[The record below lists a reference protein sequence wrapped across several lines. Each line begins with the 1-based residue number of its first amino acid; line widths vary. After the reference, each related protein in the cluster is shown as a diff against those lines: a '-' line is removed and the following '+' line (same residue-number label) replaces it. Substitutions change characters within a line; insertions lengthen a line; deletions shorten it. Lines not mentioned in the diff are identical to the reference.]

1 MSADSVLPLPPGNPG
16 DFEDIA
22 RRFRTAAGELD
33 RTAVQ
38 VRSDLRLVGSHWR
51 GAAADAASASLGHL
65 TDQTAAHSPALSA
78 SATALSTYASALRE
92 AQQQVRQLQAEWEHL
107 AADANRRVALTPPG
121 VSAALIAQADQGR
134 AALQARHA
142 DILTELDNAGQRAG
156 AALQTAAAGLPEART
171 IAAPAGHPAPDGG
184 IDTASEALIPP
195 AGSDPRQVAQ
205 WWASLTPAQRSWLK
219 QHRYHELRDL
229 RGLPAVDLDEIN
241 RRRLAD
247 DRTSLRQ
254 RAAALAAA
262 LKEKGL
268 LSDPSALAE
277 YKRVARALANAE
289 GIQQALD
296 GHSGTLLITYDPY
309 GPTGAGRAAIAYGD
323 PDTADNTAL
332 VVPGT
337 GNSTSNLGSPMGDG
351 SRLRNEMDQRSPGKH
366 NAVVVWLGYDAPD
379 NIPEAGHDHFAEDGQ
394 GWLKDDV
401 AGYQVAHEQATGGQ
415 HGHTTVVAHSYG
427 TYVTGLALH
436 DGMKVDDVVFIGSPG
451 VGVNH
456 ASDLGLDGHHVYVG
470 RTRDDPIQIVDD
482 RFTPHP
488 PFGNGP
494 EDKGF
499 GATPFGTDDS
509 HGHSH
514 YYDRGSESLGNIG
527 RVAVGEGSQVT
538 PPNPPPTFPD
548 DPAPG
553 PNDAPMWPG
562 P

>member
-1 MSADSVLPLPPGNPG
+1 MSADNTLPLPPGDPA
-16 DFEDIA
+16 DLEDMA
-22 RRFRTAAGELD
+22 RRFRVTAGDLD
-33 RTAVQ
+33 RTAAQ
-38 VRSDLRLVGSHWR
+38 VRSDLRLVGTHWR
-51 GAAADAASASLGHL
+51 GPAAGAASASLGQL
-65 TDQTAAHSPALSA
+65 TDQTAAHPPALSA

-92 AQQQVRQLQAEWEHL
+92 AQQQVRQLQAEWEQL
-107 AADANRRVALTPPG
+107 AADADRRMTLTPSG
-121 VSAALIAQADQGR
+121 ASTALLAQTDQVR
-134 AALQARHA
+134 SALQARHA
-142 DILTELDNAGQRAG
+142 NVLAELDSAGQRAG
-156 AALQTAAAGLPEART
+156 TVLQTAAAGLPEPRT
-171 IAAPAGHPAPDGG
+171 IAALTGHPLPDGG
-184 IDTASEALIPP
+184 VDTSSEPLIPT
-195 AGSDPRQVAQ
+195 AGTDPKQVAR
-205 WWASLTPAQRSWLK
+205 WWASLTPAQRTWLT
-219 QHRYHELRDL
+219 QHRYHDLRDL

-247 DRTSLRQ
+247 DLTTLKDR
-254 RAAALAAA
+254 AAA
-262 LKEKGL
+262 LKERAKFDPLALGAYL
-268 LSDPSALAE
+268 RLS
-277 YKRVARALANAE
+277 RALNNAL
-289 GIQQALD
+289 GVQHALD
-296 GHSGTLLITYDPY
+296 QHSGTLLITYDPY
-309 GPTGAGRAAIAYGD
+309 GPTGAGRAAIAYGN

-337 GNSTSNLGSPMGDG
+337 GNSTSNLDSPMGDG
-351 SRLRNEMDQRSPGKH
+351 SRLRNQMDQSSPGRH
-366 NAVVVWLGYDAPD
+366 NAVVVWMGYDAPD
-379 NIPEAGHDHFAEDGQ
+379 NIPEAAHDHFAQEGQ

-415 HGHTTVVAHSYG
+415 HGHITVVSHSYG

-436 DGMKVDDVVFIGSPG
+436 GGMKVDDVVFIGSPG

-456 ASDLGLDGHHVYVG
+456 ASDLGLDGQHVYVG

-482 RFTPHP
+482 RFTPHA

-527 RVAVGEGSQVT
+527 RVAVGQGSQVT
-538 PPNPPPTFPD
+538 PPNPPRTFPD
-548 DPAPG
+548 DPDPG